1 VKDFAFNNDLKSEYY
16 RQNTIAID
24 CVELHLK
31 TSTGAND
38 PVFLCSGGANLTFDS
53 PTAPTS
59 GNNVYQAQGQFIGF
73 SPLSEDFDVKVGK
86 FSIYLGALSN
96 NYVQNFV
103 YQDPVTGQRVE
114 TEGSRVVI
122 YKAFLNRNSNLSIID
137 TPLLVFDG
145 IIYNMNISESS
156 VTSQITIDC
165 ATLFADFERSAGRKT
180 NNGSNWLFQGNTYD
194 TSLEKSGIV
203 GNSEYK
209 WGRI

>member
-1 VKDFAFNNDLKSEYY
+1 LKTYSSALTQQFTSTSFICVDL
-16 RQNTIAID
+16 
-24 CVELHLK
+24 VEIHLKLFDKTSNPLHL
-31 TSTGAND
+31 TSAG
-38 PVFLCSGGANLTFDS
+38 FDIQYDS
-53 PTAPTS
+53 ATSPTS
-59 GNNVYQAQGQFIGF
+59 GVNTYSAQGDYMGF
-73 SPLSEDFDVKVGK
+73 SAVSEEFDVKVGK

-122 YKAFLNRNSNLSIID
+122 YKAFLDRNNNLAIID

-145 IIYNMNISESS
+145 YVYNIAISESA

-165 ATLFADFERSAGRKT
+165 STLFADFERTAGRRT

-209 WGRI
+209 WGRV